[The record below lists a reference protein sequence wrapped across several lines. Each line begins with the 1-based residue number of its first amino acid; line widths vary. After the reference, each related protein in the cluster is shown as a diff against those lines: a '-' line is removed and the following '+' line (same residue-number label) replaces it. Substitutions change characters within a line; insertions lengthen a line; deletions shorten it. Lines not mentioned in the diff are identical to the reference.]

1 MITEIAWKNIWRNK
15 TRSLTVIASVA
26 VGVFAGVFAM
36 AAINSSVVQRIDAAV
51 NEELSHIQVNN
62 KDFRSSGDI
71 RNIIRDYDKITSVLK
86 ATPGITDITGRV
98 ILRGV
103 ASTAA
108 KSTGVE
114 INGIDVEKEK
124 EMFTLSGKII
134 PGTGS
139 YFGPETRGNTV
150 FKPVF
155 IGEKLAK
162 DLNIIRYIITADVIK
177 QLEEKGVPSGV
188 TAKLLPIK
196 DQRYT
201 SDKKFKSAV
210 EDLLTPKEIKKYALS
225 VREAAWS
232 YREGSRIILS
242 FLDMN
247 NVQTGAAFRVC
258 GIFRTN
264 NDILEGTSLFVP
276 IDDLRKLTG
285 MPEGTYHRAIAR
297 LENNDMTDEATR
309 EIRSNLPDYEVLN
322 WKEIVPDLAMI
333 SDMIQQIYGI
343 FMGLILAALAFG
355 IANTMLMAVLER
367 TREIGMLAAI
377 GMNRRKI
384 FSMIMLESI
393 FLSLVGGVA
402 GMAVGEVVIAV
413 TARTGINL
421 VKYSEGMEAIGYSA
435 HLYPTIET
443 QFFVTTAV
451 LIIITGILASIYP
464 ARKALK
470 LNPVE
475 ALRGEK

>member
-71 RNIIRDYDKITSVLK
+71 RNIIRDYDKIILVLNT
-86 ATPGITDITGRV
+86 TPGVTDITGRV

-108 KSTGVE
+108 KSEGVE
-114 INGIDVEKEK
+114 ITGIDVEKEK
-124 EMFTLSGKII
+124 EMFTLSAKII

-139 YFGPETRGNTV
+139 FFGPETKGNTV

-162 DLNIIRYIITADVIK
+162 DLNIIRYIITAETLR
-177 QLEEKGVPSGV
+177 QLEEKGVPSSV
-188 TAKLLPIK
+188 TAKLSSIL

-201 SDKKFKSAV
+201 SDKKFKRAV
-210 EDLLTPKEIKKYALS
+210 ESLLTPKEIKKYALS
-225 VREAAWS
+225 IREATWS

-242 FLDMN
+242 FLDIN

-285 MPEGTYHRAIAR
+285 MPADTYHRVIAR
-297 LENNDMTDEATR
+297 LGENDLTDDATR
-309 EIRSNLPDYEVLN
+309 AIRNNLPDYEVLN

-333 SDMIQQIYGI
+333 ADMIQQIYGV
-343 FMGLILAALAFG
+343 FMAIILAALAFG

-393 FLSLVGGVA
+393 FLSLVGGIA
-402 GMAVGEVVIAV
+402 GMVIGKVVISI
-413 TARTGINL
+413 TAKTGINL

-435 HLYPTIET
+435 HLFPTIEP
-443 QFFVTTAV
+443 QFFITTAV